1 MPALPGGAFRCALM
15 ALVARFMARARD
27 VPHDSTLILTLIG
40 GLTSALV
47 LGLITQKLRLSPI
60 VGYLLAGVI
69 VGPFTP
75 GFVADARIAEQFAEL
90 GVILLMFGVGLHFHL
105 SDLLA
110 VRKVAIPGAIAQI
123 TVATLLGVLLTWAF
137 DWSLAAGL
145 VFGLAI
151 SVASTVVL
159 LRVLSDNGSLH
170 TAGGHVA
177 VGWLIVEDLFT
188 VLVLV
193 LLPVLAGEKAAGS
206 GRDIALAIGVA
217 VLQIAG
223 LCVFTFVVGQRLI
236 VRLLNAVAQTRSRE
250 LFTLTVLVL
259 ALGIAVGAAQ
269 LFGASMALG
278 AFLAGMV
285 VGQSDFSAR
294 AASEAL
300 PMRDA
305 FAVLFFVSVGMLL
318 DPGALL
324 EHPGLVAGAIGIVL
338 VGKSLAAFVMV
349 RLLRYPVATA
359 LLVAL
364 ALAQIG
370 EFSFILAGLGLKLEI
385 LPPAANNVLVATSVV
400 SITLNPLLFRLLA
413 PLTRRLATQPSVPPE
428 SDASSRRPPSGRAV
442 VVGYGH
448 VGQTVSK
455 LLREHHIEPTI
466 VELNHNTVATLRGKG
481 VAAVYGDATQAG
493 VLEAAG
499 IATAGSLIFSASG
512 TPPQEVIETA
522 RAINP
527 ELAILA
533 RSNYL
538 SEVVSSR
545 AAGADIVVSAE
556 AEVAFAMAEHL
567 LRRLGA
573 TPDQIDRARDELRA
587 SQP

>member
-1 MPALPGGAFRCALM
+1 
-15 ALVARFMARARD
+15 MARARN
-27 VPHDSTLILTLIG
+27 VPHDSTLILTLVG
-40 GLTSALV
+40 GLTSALIF
-47 LGLITQKLRLSPI
+47 GLVTQKLRLSPI
-60 VGYLLAGVI
+60 VGYLLAGVLI
-69 VGPFTP
+69 GPFTP
-75 GFVADARIAEQFAEL
+75 GFVADPHIAEQFAEL
-90 GVILLMFGVGLHFHL
+90 GVVLLMFGVGLHFHL

-110 VRKVAIPGAIAQI
+110 VRKVAIPGALAQI
-123 TVATLLGVLLTWAF
+123 AAATALGVLVTWAF
-137 DWSLAAGL
+137 GWSLGAGV

-159 LRVLSDNGSLH
+159 LRVLADNGALH

-193 LLPVLAGEKAAGS
+193 LLPVLAGQRAGGS
-206 GRDIALAIGVA
+206 PRDIAIALGIA
-217 VLQIAG
+217 VLQIGG
-223 LCVFTFVVGQRLI
+223 LCVFTWFIGQRLI
-236 VRLLNAVAQTRSRE
+236 VHLLNAVAQTRSRE

-259 ALGIAVGAAQ
+259 ALGIAVGSAM

-285 VGQSDFSAR
+285 VGQSHFGAR

-318 DPGALL
+318 DPKALL
-324 EHPGLVAGAIGIVL
+324 ESPGLVAGAIGVVL
-338 VGKSLAAFVMV
+338 LGKSAAAYAVV
-349 RLLRYPVATA
+349 RVLKYPVKTA

-370 EFSFILAGLGLKLEI
+370 EFSFILAGLGRDLEI
-385 LPPAANNVLVATSVV
+385 LPAAATNVLVATSVIT
-400 SITLNPLLFRLLA
+400 ITLNPLFFRSLGS
-413 PLTRRLATQPSVPPE
+413 LTRRFATTPSEPPQAGRLAQLE
-428 SDASSRRPPSGRAV
+428 PSGRAIV
-442 VVGYGH
+442 IGYGH

-455 LLREHHIEPTI
+455 LLRENRIEPTI
-466 VELNHNTVATLRGKG
+466 VELNHNTVASLRDQG

-499 IATAGSLIFSASG
+499 IASAGSLFFTASG
-512 TPPQEVIETA
+512 TPPQQVIETA
-522 RAINP
+522 KAINP
-527 ELAILA
+527 RLAILA
-533 RSNYL
+533 RTNYL
-538 SEVVSSR
+538 SEVLASR
-545 AAGADIVVSAE
+545 QSGADVVVSAE
-556 AEVAFAMAEHL
+556 AEVAFAMAERL

-573 TPDQIDRARDELRA
+573 TPDQIDRARDDLRA
-587 SQP
+587 TEP